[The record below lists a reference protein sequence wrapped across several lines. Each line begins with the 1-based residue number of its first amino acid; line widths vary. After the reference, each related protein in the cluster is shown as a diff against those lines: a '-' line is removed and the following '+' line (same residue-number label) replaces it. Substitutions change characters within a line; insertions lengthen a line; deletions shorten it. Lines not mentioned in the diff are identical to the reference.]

1 MNFKHKFEAWL
12 ELLNRYR
19 EVWKYHWA
27 QRHAITL
34 PNLKAHEAEFLPAA
48 LAVQAQPV
56 SPTGR
61 WTAKI
66 LIFLLIVVLMWS
78 CIGELDIVVNAQ
90 GKIIPGGYTKTIS
103 AVEVASVRVLNVEEG
118 QAVKAGDV
126 LIELDARISD
136 SDRDKSEGDRQAA
149 WLQGAR
155 ARAMLKAID
164 SGSSPQ
170 LNLSQLNLSQTEPH
184 DVLASRIQDAVRHVQ
199 DQWQDYRAKLTRLD
213 GEINRY
219 SQALP
224 LATQRAKDYAE
235 LAKTND
241 VSQHA
246 WLEKEQARIDLTGQ
260 LDDAKFQKAAL
271 IAEARKS
278 AQDAL
283 NEANRLTAASAQDV
297 QKATVHGELLKLTS
311 PVDGTVQ
318 QLTVHTVGGVV
329 PAAQPLMQIVPN
341 QTLVEME
348 AFLENKDVG
357 FVHKGQEAQVKIDA
371 FEYTKYGTIP
381 AKVSHVSQDAIQ
393 DEKKGLIYSVKVTL
407 MQSDLVV
414 NGKQVL
420 LSPGMSG
427 SVEIKTGTR
436 RVIEYVLAPLLQHGR
451 ESLRER

>member
-1 MNFKHKFEAWL
+1 M
-12 ELLNRYR
+12 
-19 EVWKYHWA
+19 
-27 QRHAITL
+27 
-34 PNLKAHEAEFLPAA
+34 
-48 LAVQAQPV
+48 
-56 SPTGR
+56 
-61 WTAKI
+61 
-66 LIFLLIVVLMWS
+66 
-78 CIGELDIVVNAQ
+78 
-90 GKIIPGGYTKTIS
+90 
-103 AVEVASVRVLNVEEG
+103 
-118 QAVKAGDV
+118 
-126 LIELDARISD
+126 SD
-136 SDRDKSEGDRQAA
+136 SDRDKSEGDRQTA
-149 WLQGAR
+149 WLQAER
-155 ARAMLKAID
+155 ARAILKAID
-164 SGSSPQ
+164 TGKSPQ
-170 LNLSQLNLSQTEPH
+170 LNLSELAQH
-184 DVLASRIQDAVRHVQ
+184 DVVLAQRIQDALRHVQ
-199 DQWQDYRAKLTRLD
+199 DQWQDYRAKLTRLE

-246 WLEKEQARIDLTGQ
+246 WLEKEQARIDLAGQ
-260 LDDAKFQKAAL
+260 LADARHQKAAL

>member
-1 MNFKHKFEAWL
+1 MSFKHKVEAWR
-12 ELLNRYR
+12 ELFKRYR
-19 EVWKYHWA
+19 VVWGHFWA
-27 QRHAITL
+27 QRHELTL
-34 PNLKAHEAEFLPAA
+34 PVLKAHEAEFLPAA
-48 LAVQAQPV
+48 LSIQTQPV

-61 WTAKI
+61 WVARV
-66 LIFLLIVVLMWS
+66 LMLLIVVLFLWS
-78 CIGELDIVVNAQ
+78 VVGQMDIIVNAQ

-103 AVEVASVRVLNVEEG
+103 SIEVASVRALNVEEG
-118 QAVKAGDV
+118 QSVKAGDV
-126 LIELDARISD
+126 LIELDTRASD
-136 SDRDKSEGDRQAA
+136 SERDKSEGDRQTA
-149 WLQGAR
+149 WLQSER

-164 SGSSPQ
+164 TGTPPKLSDAPHQ
-170 LNLSQLNLSQTEPH
+170 NLDAQR
-184 DVLASRIQDAVRHVQ
+184 AQDAQQHLQ
-199 DQWQDYRAKLTRLD
+199 DQWRDYQAKLMRLE
-213 GEINRY
+213 GEISRY

-246 WLEKEQARIDLTGQ
+246 WFEKEQARIDLEGQ
-260 LDDAKFQKAAL
+260 LADARHQKTSL
-271 IAEARKS
+271 TAETRKT

-283 NEANRLTAASAQDV
+283 SEANRIAASSAQDV
-297 QKATVHGELLKLTS
+297 QKATIHGELLKLTS

-329 PAAQPLMQIVPN
+329 PAAQPLMQIVPK
-341 QTLVEME
+341 QATVEME
-348 AFLENKDVG
+348 AFMENKDVG
-357 FVHKGQEAQVKIDA
+357 FVQAGQEAQVKIDA
-371 FEYTKYGTIP
+371 FEYTKYGTIS

-393 DEKKGLIYSVKVTL
+393 DEKKGLIYSVKVVL
-407 MQSDLVV
+407 MQTTINVD
-414 NGKQVL
+414 GRQVT

>member
-1 MNFKHKFEAWL
+1 MSFKHKVEAWQ
-12 ELLNRYR
+12 ELFKRYR
-19 EVWKYHWA
+19 EVWARFWA
-27 QRHAITL
+27 NRHELTL
-34 PNLKAHEAEFLPAA
+34 PDLKVHEAAFMPAA
-48 LAVQAQPV
+48 LSIQTQPV
-56 SPTGR
+56 SPAGR
-61 WTAKI
+61 WVAKI
-66 LIFLLIVVLMWS
+66 LMLLIVVLFVWS
-78 CIGELDIVVNAQ
+78 VLGHIDIIVNAQ

-103 AVEVASVRVLNVEEG
+103 SVEVASVRALNVEEG

-126 LIELDARISD
+126 LVELDTRASD
-136 SDRDKSEGDRQAA
+136 SERDKSEGDRQIA
-149 WLQGAR
+149 WLQAERSRRLLTAIESG
-155 ARAMLKAID
+155 KA
-164 SGSSPQ
+164 PK
-170 LNLSQLNLSQTEPH
+170 LNLDEFKAQNFEPQR
-184 DVLASRIQDAVRHVQ
+184 VQDAQHHLQ
-199 DQWQDYRAKLTRLD
+199 DQWRDYQAKLTRLE
-213 GEINRY
+213 GEISRY

-246 WLEKEQARIDLTGQ
+246 WFEKEQARIDLEGQ
-260 LDDAKFQKAAL
+260 LNEAKHQKTAL
-271 IAEARKS
+271 MAETRKT

-283 NEANRLTAASAQDV
+283 NEANRVAAASAQDV

-329 PAAQPLMQIVPN
+329 PAAQPLMQIVPK
-341 QTLVEME
+341 QATVEME
-348 AFLENKDVG
+348 AFMENKDVG
-357 FVHKGQEAQVKIDA
+357 FVQAGQEAQVKIDA

-393 DEKKGLIYSVKVTL
+393 DEKKGLIYSVKVVLAQPTINV
-407 MQSDLVV
+407 DDR
-414 NGKQVL
+414 QVS

-451 ESLRER
+451 ESLHER